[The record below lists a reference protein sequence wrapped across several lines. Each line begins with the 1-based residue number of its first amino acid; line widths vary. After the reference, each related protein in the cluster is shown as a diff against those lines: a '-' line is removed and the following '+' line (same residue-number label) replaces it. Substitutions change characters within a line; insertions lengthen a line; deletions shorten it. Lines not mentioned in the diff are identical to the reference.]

1 MEGKED
7 DDKRNP
13 VKILEGAPTGNLSVL
28 KKGCEV
34 KRVEKVSK
42 EFYRE
47 CAGRGNPK
55 QKRHTGSIK
64 RAF

>member
-34 KRVEKVSK
+34 KRVESFKRVLQRMRRAGEPK
-42 EFYRE
+42 TEAPYRFY
-47 CAGRGNPK
+47 
-55 QKRHTGSIK
+55 
-64 RAF
+64 